1 MAKYCKIKW
10 RSSKEKELLKE
21 NGGQMKKQVE
31 VIREL
36 GKIVSLTVLFTLIK
50 TMKLLLSFLGRDIK

>member
-1 MAKYCKIKW
+1 
-10 RSSKEKELLKE
+10 
-21 NGGQMKKQVE
+21 MKKQVE